1 VVKSISNRI
10 FVLNKINLSEMDM
23 DNNNNNNGGSSS
35 GSVFNDS
42 NGRRSHSKNVHNRSS
57 SRSRSRSN
65 VRGGGSSSGG
75 NANNSNVQRRNHWRY
90 GKANRSTTVMNDWNF
105 EYTDVMYVSTID
117 ELTKPLIVNVKSGE
131 YNVRILKDEAG
142 IGYVLCLKDKPI
154 EGMKNVT
161 NAFTGRS
168 DNPGFKHFG
177 PSSDCITNKHIL
189 KLVRNYIFK
198 YFNVEPHHIETLQE
212 ELEYCDDDDSE
223 EIYKENYNEYSAEK
237 LKFIFINLML
247 QTKAI
252 PFQMPIIFYLN
263 VQLDKH
269 DLKNIK
275 MFDEHVYRA
284 NDNCYVYWK
293 VYCGHRQIGI
303 AIQQNEIIDFSE
315 SGHGGVL
322 AYSEDKKKAYALGN
336 CAFDYKNFD
345 ELFENA
351 LERRSLLYN
360 RETMYE

>member
-1 VVKSISNRI
+1 
-10 FVLNKINLSEMDM
+10 MDM
-23 DNNNNNNGGSSS
+23 DNNNNNNNNNNGSSS

-65 VRGGGSSSGG
+65 VRGGGDGGSSSSSG
-75 NANNSNVQRRNHWRY
+75 NANNSNDQRSDHWSN
-90 GKANRSTTVMNDWNF
+90 GKENSSTTVLNHWNF
-105 EYTDVMYVSTID
+105 EYSDIMYVSTID
-117 ELTKPLIVNVKSGE
+117 ELTKPLMVKIEPGE
-131 YNVRILKDEAG
+131 YNVRIVKNKVG

-154 EGMKNVT
+154 KGLKNLT
-161 NAFTGRS
+161 KAFTSRA
-168 DNPGFKHFG
+168 DNPGFYHFG
-177 PSSDCITNKHIL
+177 PGADSITNKQIL

-198 YFNVEPHHIETLQE
+198 YFNVEPHHIETLQQ
-212 ELEYCDDDDSE
+212 ELEYSDDDSE
-223 EIYKENYNEYSAEK
+223 ENYNDYSVEK
-237 LKFIFINLML
+237 LRFTFINLIL
-247 QTKAI
+247 KTKAI
-252 PFQMPIIFYLN
+252 SFQIPIIFYLN
-263 VQLDKH
+263 VQLYKR
-269 DLKNIK
+269 DLKNIR

-303 AIQQNEIIDFSE
+303 AIQQNEMIDYSE
-315 SGHGGVL
+315 SGNSGVL
-322 AYSEDKKKAYALGN
+322 AFSEDKKTAYALGN

>member
-1 VVKSISNRI
+1 
-10 FVLNKINLSEMDM
+10 MDM
-23 DNNNNNNGGSSS
+23 VNNGNGSGS
-35 GSVFNDS
+35 GSVVNDS
-42 NGRRSHSKNVHNRSS
+42 NGRRSHSNSVRNRSNC
-57 SRSRSRSN
+57 RSRSRSN
-65 VRGGGSSSGG
+65 VRGGSSSGS
-75 NANNSNVQRRNHWRY
+75 AINSNDQRSDHWSN
-90 GKANRSTTVMNDWNF
+90 GKENSSTTVLNDWNF
-105 EYTDVMYVSTID
+105 EYTDVMYVSTLGD
-117 ELTKPLIVNVKSGE
+117 LTTPLIVSVESGE
-131 YNVRILKDEAG
+131 YNVRILKDKVG

-161 NAFTGRS
+161 KAFTSRA
-168 DNPGFKHFG
+168 DNPGFDHFG
-177 PSSDCITNKHIL
+177 PCADSITNKHIL
-189 KLVRNYIFK
+189 KLVRNNIFK

-223 EIYKENYNEYSAEK
+223 ENYNDYSAEK

-263 VQLDKH
+263 VQLCHH
-269 DLKNIK
+269 DLKNIR

-315 SGHGGVL
+315 SGNGGVL

-336 CAFDYKNFD
+336 CMFNYKNFYI
-345 ELFENA
+345 LFENA
-351 LERRSLLYN
+351 LESESLLYN
-360 RETMYE
+360 RN